1 MHKTLSF
8 CLSVVKKSV
17 RDTYLGELVEALGGA
32 AADLYAGPE
41 PLGAHHGGARIPE
54 RIVRDDSAQR
64 RGLARGRHAAGGRGR
79 VRVRLLASQTGHGAH
94 LLVVDH
100 DVRAQRVAEVGERA
114 AAVLQRDLAHVL
126 RLLLGEAVE
135 GDVQRVQGLQLE
147 LPQLAGRGIREA
159 LVDSR
164 RLTGDP

>member
-1 MHKTLSF
+1 VHKTLSF

-17 RDTYLGELVEALGGA
+17 RGTYLGELVEALGGA

-79 VRVRLLASQTGHGAH
+79 LLASQTGHGAH

-100 DVRAQRVAEVGERA
+100 DVRAQRVAEVAERS

-147 LPQLAGRGIREA
+147 LPQLAGGGYE
-159 LVDSR
+159 R
-164 RLTGDP
+164 R